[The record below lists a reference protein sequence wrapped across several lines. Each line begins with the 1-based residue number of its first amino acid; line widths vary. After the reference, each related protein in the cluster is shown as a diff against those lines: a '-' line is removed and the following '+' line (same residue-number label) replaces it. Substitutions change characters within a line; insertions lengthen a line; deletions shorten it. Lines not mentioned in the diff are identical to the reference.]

1 MVCLVFK
8 FYNTFARKKQAFES
22 LTPSVAK
29 IYTCGPTTYDFA
41 HIGNFRAY
49 VAQDL
54 LRRWLEYRG
63 WRVEQVQNLTDV
75 DDKTIKGAQ
84 QAKIP
89 LARYTK
95 RFADAFFED
104 CAFLRIERAEH
115 YPRATETI
123 PEIIAL
129 VQKLLEKGFAY
140 KSGDGSIYFSI
151 EKFKKYGALSKTSLE
166 GLKEGARVAQD
177 SYEKEGAADFA
188 LWKAWA
194 SEDGDAAWDAPEPL
208 GKGRPGWHVECS
220 AMAMKFL
227 GETIDVHAGG
237 VDLVFPHHENEIAQ
251 SEAATG
257 KQFARYWFH
266 NEHLLVDGRKMSK
279 SLGNFYTLR
288 DVLKKGFSPIAVRYL
303 LLSAHYRQQLNF
315 TFASL
320 EAAAA
325 AVERYNECL
334 RNLKGYAPELGVK
347 ADALF
352 PKKIG
357 AARKAFEAA
366 LDDDLDS
373 SSALAAVF
381 DFVREVNQTLAAK
394 SLGPEQAALAIALFE
409 DFEKILALREEKKAD
424 AALASWVEAK
434 LVERENARRKKDFA
448 RADAIRKEI
457 QDKGVVVEDAT
468 RAGGKAK
475 WRLK

>member
-1 MVCLVFK
+1 MFK
-8 FYNTFARKKQAFES
+8 IYNTLARKKQVFES
-22 LTPSVAK
+22 IEPRVARV
-29 IYTCGPTTYDFA
+29 YTCGPTIYQHA

-49 VAQDL
+49 AAQDL

-75 DDKTIKGAQ
+75 DDKTIAGAN
-84 QAKIP
+84 KEGVP
-89 LARYTK
+89 LAKYTR
-95 RFADAFFED
+95 RFADDFFED
-104 CAFLRIERAEH
+104 AAALRIERAEH

-129 VQKLLEKGFAY
+129 VQRLLEKGFAY
-140 KSGDGSIYFSI
+140 KSGDGSIYYSI
-151 EKFKKYGALSKTSLE
+151 RKFKNYGKLSKTSLK

-188 LWKAWA
+188 LWKAWTPQ
-194 SEDGDAAWDAPEPL
+194 DGDAGWDAPAPL

-227 GETIDVHAGG
+227 GESIDLHAGG

-251 SEAATG
+251 SEAASGG
-257 KQFARYWFH
+257 KQFARFWFH

-288 DVLKKGFSPIAVRYL
+288 DVLRKGYSPVAVRFL

-315 TFASL
+315 TFPAL
-320 EAAAA
+320 DAAVA

-334 RNLKGYAPELGVK
+334 RNLRDYAAPFGVK
-347 ADALF
+347 ADEGFAQ
-352 PKKIG
+352 KIA

-366 LDDDLDS
+366 LDDDLDAPT
-373 SSALAAVF
+373 ALAAVF
-381 DFVREVNQTLAAK
+381 DFVREANAAIAAK
-394 SLGPEQAALAIALFE
+394 TLGPEQASEALALFD
-409 DFEKILALREEKKAD
+409 DFEKILALKEEKKAD

-434 LVERENARRKKDFA
+434 LVEREQARRKKDFA
-448 RADAIRKEI
+448 RADALRKEI
-457 QDKGVVVEDAT
+457 QARGVVVEDE
-468 RAGGKAK
+468 AGKGKPK